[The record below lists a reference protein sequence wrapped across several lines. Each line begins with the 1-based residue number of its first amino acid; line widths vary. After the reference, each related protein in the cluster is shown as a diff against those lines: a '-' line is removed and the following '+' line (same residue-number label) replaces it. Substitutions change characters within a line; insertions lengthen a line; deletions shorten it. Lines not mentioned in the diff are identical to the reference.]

1 MALRAPRTAKRA
13 LCALASLAALGHC
26 AVALGAGKP
35 VKQKPT
41 PGALVQLQG
50 TAGCLSG
57 QQRSGCA
64 RVRALLGPAPFLGSG
79 AVAISPDGR
88 NVYVVGSR
96 SDSIAVF
103 KRAPASGRL
112 SQPSGTGGCVA
123 AAGASG
129 CGRAL
134 GLYGPNSVAVSPD
147 GRNVYATSL
156 VTNAVDAFRRNPATG
171 ALTQL
176 GAGAGC
182 LAAAFPGCTVA
193 RALAGPDVVTV
204 SADGRSVYVG
214 SFTGNA
220 VAVFS
225 RNSST
230 GALSQP
236 EGTAG
241 CVAAAAGG
249 GCALATALGAPE
261 GLAVSPDGTSV
272 YVAAALSNAVDVFAR
287 NPSTGALAQAA
298 QPSGCIVESPLL
310 GCTTGLWLGGA
321 DAVAVS
327 HDDRNVYVTSVLSN
341 SLTTF
346 SRNSAT
352 GQLTQQPGTSGCV
365 VYVLAVGCSLGR
377 ALQAPEGLA
386 VPADGESVYTT
397 AFSSGAIDV
406 YNRNVESGSVM
417 QKPRSAG
424 CLTTNPAPDCAPA
437 RGLAGVSSAA
447 VSPDGRNLYAAAF
460 ASGAVTVFKRTTER

>member
-1 MALRAPRTAKRA
+1 MALRARQSAKRA
-13 LCALASLAALGHC
+13 LCALVSLAALGHC
-26 AVALGAGKP
+26 AVALGASKP
-35 VKQKPT
+35 AKQRLSL
-41 PGALVQLQG
+41 GALVQLQG
-50 TAGCLSG
+50 TAGCLSDERRG
-57 QQRSGCA
+57 GCA
-64 RVRALLGPAPFLGSG
+64 HVRALLGPAPFLGSG

-88 NVYVVGSR
+88 NLYVAASR

-103 KRAPASGRL
+103 RRAQASGML
-112 SQPSGTGGCVA
+112 TQPSGTGGCVA

-134 GLYGPNSVAVSPD
+134 GLYGPNSVAISPD

-171 ALTQL
+171 ALIQL

-182 LAAAFPGCTVA
+182 LAAALPGCAVA
-193 RALAGPDVVTV
+193 RALDAPDVVTV
-204 SADGRSVYVG
+204 SPDGRSVYVG
-214 SFTGNA
+214 SFAGNA
-220 VAVFS
+220 VAVFA

-236 EGTAG
+236 EGAGG

-261 GLAVSPDGTSV
+261 GLTVSPDGASV

-287 NPSTGALAQAA
+287 NTSTGALVQSA
-298 QPSGCIVESPLL
+298 QPSGCIVDSPLL

-321 DAVAVS
+321 DAVVVS
-327 HDDRNVYVTSVLSN
+327 HDDRSVYVTSVLSN

-346 SRNSAT
+346 TRNSST
-352 GQLTQQPGTSGCV
+352 GQLTQQPGTSGCL

-386 VPADGESVYTT
+386 LSADGESVYTM

-406 YNRNVESGSVM
+406 YDRNLESGSVM

-424 CLTTNPAPDCAPA
+424 CLTSNAAPDCTPD

-447 VSPDGRNLYAAAF
+447 VSPDGRYLYAAAF
-460 ASGAVTVFKRTTER
+460 GSSAVTVFKRTTER

>member
-1 MALRAPRTAKRA
+1 MAPRAHNSAKRA
-13 LCALASLAALGHC
+13 LCALVSLAALGHC
-26 AVALGAGKP
+26 AVALGAAQP
-35 VKQKPT
+35 AKQKPSV
-41 PGALVQLQG
+41 GALVQLQG

-57 QQRSGCA
+57 EGRSGCA

-88 NVYVVGSR
+88 NVYVAASR
-96 SDSIAVF
+96 SDSIAIF
-103 KRAPASGRL
+103 RRAPASGRL
-112 SQPSGTGGCVA
+112 TQPSGTGGCVA
-123 AAGASG
+123 AAGANG
-129 CGRAL
+129 CGRAF

-156 VTNAVDAFRRNPATG
+156 VTNAVDSFRRNPSTG

-182 LAAAFPGCTVA
+182 LAAALPGCTVA
-193 RALAGPDVVTV
+193 RALAGPDVVSV
-204 SADGRSVYVG
+204 SPDGRNVYVG

-220 VAVFS
+220 IAVFS
-225 RNSST
+225 RSSST

-236 EGTAG
+236 AGAAG
-241 CVAAAAGG
+241 CIAAAAGG
-249 GCALATALGAPE
+249 ECALATALGAPE
-261 GLAVSPDGTSV
+261 GLAVSPDGSSV

-287 NPSTGALAQAA
+287 NPSTGTLAQVA
-298 QPSGCIVESPLL
+298 QPSGCIVNSPLL

-346 SRNSAT
+346 ARSSST
-352 GQLTQQPGTSGCV
+352 GQLTQQPGTSGCL

-386 VPADGESVYTT
+386 LPADGESVYTT

-406 YNRNVESGSVM
+406 YNRNLETGSVM

-424 CLTTNPAPDCAPA
+424 CLTTNAVPDCAPA

-447 VSPDGRNLYAAAF
+447 VSPDGRYVYGAAF
-460 ASGAVTVFKRTTER
+460 GSSAVSVFKRTTER